1 MHFPPETIDNIH
13 QQLLKNAHIESGYRD
28 KLCLNSI
35 CDGMEIQFNDTEFY
49 ATVFERSAFMFEG
62 IVRLHP
68 FVDGNKRTALA
79 SIQEYLLENGYIF
92 IMPLSAVRFTIKV
105 ASINSMES
113 DRINSLMKDIATW
126 IRYRTAVSTDPGKIR
141 KILRIDR
148 KLINTLGKVSRDRN
162 RKELRNDAI
171 RYWIGSDIYPDNNYY
186 FSDFLEFYNER
197 ASKVLEFVEGY
208 SKKK

>member
-1 MHFPPETIDNIH
+1 
-13 QQLLKNAHIESGYRD
+13 
-28 KLCLNSI
+28 
-35 CDGMEIQFNDTEFY
+35 
-49 ATVFERSAFMFEG
+49 
-62 IVRLHP
+62 
-68 FVDGNKRTALA
+68 
-79 SIQEYLLENGYIF
+79 
-92 IMPLSAVRFTIKV
+92 
-105 ASINSMES
+105 MES

-126 IRYRTAVSTDPGKIR
+126 IRYRTAVSTNPGKIR

-148 KLINTLGKVSRDRN
+148 KLIDTLENVALDRN